1 MKRAAAAAAAASRS
15 PGAKLGAFGAPAGTG
30 TLSYL
35 GEPPSFS
42 AVSDPNVVV
51 SLKNLLKKDSTTKT
65 KALEDLLAHVR
76 AQPFE
81 KGGGVEDAILHV
93 WADVY
98 PRIAIDNARRVR
110 ELAHSLQFELIR
122 SARRR
127 AERYIPKIV
136 GAWLAGL
143 YDRDRGV
150 ARAAS
155 DGLSSFLNTPE
166 KVAAFWRKC
175 HVQILDYA
183 IEAIRETRDTLSD
196 ERSTTKDDAEAKHL
210 RVIAGGLS
218 LVLGLL
224 QRLNDEEVGGLGG
237 RLDEFFAEETVWGA
251 ITFNDSAVRR
261 SVCHLLITCLGRKLP
276 YATSTQARQAMVTGG
291 LKTSQTGSAL
301 DYVRALTKLS
311 QAVPDLWTPAAKEK
325 KPALLRLRH
334 FIERGS
340 QGCPAKFWEHLDELV
355 SVLPE
360 AQMTKL
366 ETASEFL
373 AAVKSGV
380 TNREEPRT
388 NTSMAW
394 KCYIDTLKRLIK
406 SLSDDEKLVFA
417 REQIFPLF
425 EHSLLTVSEKPVA
438 IPLGPNAMTILV
450 EAHLAMLRSAPAV
463 ISASEEE
470 WERLAGL
477 LCAKISGS
485 LPEVSREYR
494 SSQEKIAEEGRRW
507 FGLVGEIHTKLARVE
522 ESLPDQTAAPSRAVI
537 KQCLVILQNRNMKPF
552 GAAGILEYALSTA
565 QHLFDGETGDEVAEF
580 LSAAAGESVE
590 MVIQSASS
598 RPLLSC
604 LNLLGAIPSRE
615 HAYRAVWGTWVEAVL
630 GFPDR
635 AVRDLALASLVSEE
649 KAPELTRANAKLQDY
664 IVAEAVEAAKG
675 EAPGWELLEAGM
687 SDHGL
692 ADESC
697 KRLSERLLDILDKE
711 PAFAESALRALEM
724 IAKGRP
730 QLFAE
735 NDSLHTALVAQ
746 LLSLSEISS
755 NVISSK
761 AIAIRSI
768 LQGEV
773 GAGTQPVIE
782 IIQSNLERAG
792 PQSLDIET
800 LAKQARQAHAAGI
813 AVEEIFP
820 STNVWMQ
827 KLAPFLEQPINPSLS
842 ITNSLG
848 GAATLTNLTAHPTD
862 MRVHRDRKG
871 RSVPLRM
878 SLYSALLSREGID
891 VARLPRQ
898 FQIELLYIQC
908 LTVQLATDQIAS
920 GDDNSL
926 WLALETGESV
936 SEAESLVTTLRSFIN
951 KSSLASAWWDDS
963 VDEEQARIFRGLVD
977 LLKEE
982 SKELTPRGVY
992 SARAIS
998 EIVQVLSEAHGLSPN
1013 LEEALLKTVL
1023 TKAAPETA
1031 LLAAALISGFGE
1043 TLRSSKVASNFCNR
1057 LVSDIAGAS
1066 ADDGK
1071 TTAMLVLLVLSAQVY
1086 DSGELPVTNNR
1097 IVFAVR
1103 QITSW
1108 LEDGEALSA
1117 PLSAEICRVLTRLL
1131 PCMSDVFGSHWERAI
1146 EFSLDL
1152 WEKAV
1157 GYPLPDAL
1165 PFVHASLK
1173 LIKTLESL
1181 EDPNDDLQDALK
1193 ESESKR
1199 SRLLIELLKL
1209 PRGASSLP
1217 LEIVDAMLCR
1227 EVEKVSIVNIQDVSD
1242 IYELVASESQDIQ
1255 TAAFDLLHRAIP
1267 DIQGQRAIETVM
1279 DKTEARLPDELL
1291 SLLLDAPTL
1300 ERYSDEMLAQFP
1312 SPIRSYLLSWKLV
1325 FDAYSASSFKMRSDF
1340 TENLKTGDYV
1350 SPFLGFMFDVLGHSA
1365 ARPLS
1370 LERELLTAEHIRDYD
1385 VKVARSEPE
1394 ELSMQWL
1401 LVHLFYLT
1409 LKHVPGL
1416 FKAWYLG
1423 CRAKQTRIAV
1433 EAWTAKYFSPL
1444 IISETLDEVQAWADQ
1459 QEAPGADE
1467 QEVLVK
1473 ISKNSREVIVSYEVD
1488 ETQASIVIK
1497 VSPNYPIEAVTV
1509 TGHEAVAV
1517 KERTWHSWIMTT
1529 QGVITF
1535 SGGSV
1540 IDGLQILKRNIVGA
1554 LKGQIECAIC
1564 YSVISADK
1572 RMPDKRCST
1581 CKNLFHRTCLYK
1593 WFQSSNQNTCPLCR
1607 NPIDYLGAD
1616 TQKRRRG

>member
-1 MKRAAAAAAAASRS
+1 MKAASRA
-15 PGAKLGAFGAPAGTG
+15 PGAKFGGFGAPGGTG
-30 TLSYL
+30 ALSYL
-35 GEPPSFS
+35 AEPPSFS

-65 KALEDLLAHVR
+65 KALEDLLLHVR

-81 KGGGVEDAILHV
+81 RDGGVEDAILDV
-93 WADVY
+93 WTGIY
-98 PRIAIDNARRVR
+98 PRTSIDNARRVR
-110 ELAHSLQFELIR
+110 ELAHSLQFELIK

-127 AERYIPKIV
+127 AERHIPKIV

-155 DGLSSFLNTPE
+155 DGLSSFINTPE

-175 HVQILDYA
+175 QAQILDYA
-183 IEAIRETRDTLSD
+183 VDAIRETHDSLSD
-196 ERSTTKDDAEAKHL
+196 ERSTTKDDAEAKYL
-210 RVIAGGLS
+210 RVIGSALS
-218 LVLGLL
+218 LVLSLL
-224 QRLNDEEVGGLGG
+224 QRLNDEEISNLTG
-237 RLDEFFAEETVWGA
+237 RLDDFFSEEIVWRA
-251 ITFNDSAVRR
+251 ITLNDSAVRKT
-261 SVCHLLITCLGRKLP
+261 VCHLLVTCIGRKLP
-276 YATSTQARQAMVTGG
+276 YAESAQARQAMVTGG

-301 DYVRALTKLS
+301 DYVRALTRLS
-311 QAVPDLWTPAAKEK
+311 QVAPDIWTPSPKEK
-325 KPALLRLRH
+325 KPALSRLRH

-340 QGCPAKFWEHLDELV
+340 QGCPAKFWEHLDELI
-355 SVLPE
+355 SLLPE
-360 AQMTKL
+360 AQMKNP

-373 AAVKSGV
+373 EAVKAGV

-394 KCYIDTLKRLIK
+394 KCYIDTLKRL
-406 SLSDDEKLVFA
+406 LSNLSGDEKLVFA
-417 REQIFPLF
+417 RQQIFPLF
-425 EHSLLTVSEKPVA
+425 EHSLLTVSDRPVA

-450 EAHLAMLRSAPAV
+450 EAHFTILRSPPAV
-463 ISASEEE
+463 ISASSEE
-470 WERLAGL
+470 WQRLAGL
-477 LCAKISGS
+477 LCTKVSGS
-485 LPEVSREYR
+485 LPEVSREYQ
-494 SSQEKIAEEGRRW
+494 SSQEKIAEDGRRW
-507 FGLVGEIHTKLARVE
+507 FGLVGEIHRKLAVIE
-522 ESLPDQTAAPSRAVI
+522 ESLPDQTAAPSRTVINQCIAV
-537 KQCLVILQNRNMKPF
+537 LQNRNMKPF
-552 GAAGILEYALSTA
+552 GAAGILEYALSTS
-565 QHLFDGETGDEVAEF
+565 QHLFDGETGDKLSEF
-580 LSAAAGESVE
+580 LSTAAGSSMEK
-590 MVIQSASS
+590 VIQSASS

-615 HAYRAVWGTWVEAVL
+615 QTYRTIWEAWIEAIL
-630 GFPDR
+630 AFPDR
-635 AVRDLALASLVSEE
+635 AVRNPAITSLISEE
-649 KAPELTRANAKLQDY
+649 KASELARKNAKLQAY
-664 IVAEAVEAAKG
+664 ILTEAVEAVRS
-675 EAPGWELLEAGM
+675 ETPGWELLEAGM
-687 SDHGL
+687 NYQGL
-692 ADESC
+692 SGESC
-697 KRLSERLLDILDKE
+697 KRLSEELLDMLDKE
-711 PAFAESALRALEM
+711 PAFAEPVLRALE
-724 IAKGRP
+724 ILAKGRP
-730 QLFAE
+730 QLFTE

-755 NVISSK
+755 NVVSSK
-761 AIAIRSI
+761 AIAIRAMV
-768 LQGEV
+768 QGG
-773 GAGTQPVIE
+773 GAGSRPVIE
-782 IIQSNLERAG
+782 IIHDNLERAS

-800 LAKQARQAHAAGI
+800 LSKQAQQAHAAGI

-848 GAATLTNLTAHPTD
+848 GAATLTSLTARPAEI
-862 MRVHRDRKG
+862 RVHRDRKG
-871 RSVPLRM
+871 RSAPLRM
-878 SLYSALLSREGID
+878 SLYSALLLKEGVG
-891 VARLPRQ
+891 VAGLPRQ

-908 LTVQLATDQIAS
+908 LTVQLATDQITS
-920 GDDNSL
+920 RDDNLL
-926 WLALETGESV
+926 WLTLETAESV
-936 SEAESLVTTLRSFIN
+936 SEAESLVTTLRGFIN
-951 KSSLASAWWDDS
+951 KSSLASTWWDNS
-963 VDEEQARIFRGLVD
+963 VDEEQAHIFRGLVD

-992 SARAIS
+992 GARAIS

-1013 LEEALLKTVL
+1013 LEETLLKPAL

-1031 LLAAALISGFGE
+1031 LLAAALISGLGE
-1043 TLRSSKVASNFCNR
+1043 TMKSSKLASNFCNR

-1066 ADDGK
+1066 ASDSK
-1071 TTAMLVLLVLSAQVY
+1071 TLLTLVLLTLSAQVY
-1086 DSGELPVTNNR
+1086 DSGELPVANNR

-1108 LEDGEALSA
+1108 LEEDETLSA
-1117 PLSAEICRVLTRLL
+1117 PLSAEICRVLTQLL
-1131 PCMSDVFGSHWERAI
+1131 PCMSDVFGSYWEKAI

-1152 WEKAV
+1152 WDRAV
-1157 GYPLPDAL
+1157 EHPLPDAL
-1165 PFVHASLK
+1165 PFIHSSLK
-1173 LIKTLESL
+1173 LTKTLKGL
-1181 EDPNDDLQDALK
+1181 EDPNDDLQDALR
-1193 ESESKR
+1193 ESASKR
-1199 SRLLIELLKL
+1199 SQSLIELLKL
-1209 PRGASSLP
+1209 PRGASSQP

-1227 EVEKVSIVNIQDVSD
+1227 EVEKVSVKNIKDISD

-1267 DIQGQRAIETVM
+1267 AIQEQRSIETVL

-1300 ERYSDEMLAQFP
+1300 ELYPDEVVAQFP

-1340 TENLKTGDYV
+1340 TENLKTDDCI
-1350 SPFLGFMFDVLGHSA
+1350 SPFLDFMFDVLGHSA
-1365 ARPLS
+1365 AHPLN
-1370 LERELLTAEHIRDYD
+1370 LERELLTTDHIQEYD
-1385 VKVARSEPE
+1385 IKVARSEPE
-1394 ELSMQWL
+1394 ERSMQWL

-1409 LKHVPGL
+1409 LKYVPGL

-1423 CRAKQTRIAV
+1423 CRSKQTRIAV
-1433 EAWTAKYFSPL
+1433 EAWTTRYFSPL
-1444 IISETLDEVQAWADQ
+1444 IISETLDEVQTWVDQ
-1459 QEAPGADE
+1459 QEAPGVDE

-1473 ISKNSREVIVSYEVD
+1473 ISKNAREVIVGYEVD

-1509 TGHEAVAV
+1509 TGQESVAV
-1517 KERTWHSWIMTT
+1517 KERTWNSWILTT

-1554 LKGQIECAIC
+1554 LKGQTECAIC
-1564 YSVISADK
+1564 YSVIAADK
-1572 RMPDKRCST
+1572 RMPDKRCTT